1 MQRGA
6 VAERTWAALRNT
18 LDVRHWPGRRTGRDR
33 VDADLTG
40 LGWRSCG
47 RWRGEAHAITDP
59 VTLELLGRLTA

>member
-1 MQRGA
+1 
-6 VAERTWAALRNT
+6 
-18 LDVRHWPGRRTGRDR
+18 
-33 VDADLTG
+33 